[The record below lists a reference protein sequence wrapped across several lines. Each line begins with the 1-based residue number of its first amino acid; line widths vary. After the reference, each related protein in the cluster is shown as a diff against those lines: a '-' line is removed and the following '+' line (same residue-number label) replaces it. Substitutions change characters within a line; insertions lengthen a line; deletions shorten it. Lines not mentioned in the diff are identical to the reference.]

1 MTKSL
6 RRIIWEM
13 SDEDAKTLLELS
25 RQHLALVKEHGKVNT
40 APSSKEAIRAEIN
53 ALLDQRDAIINKY
66 K

>member
-6 RRIIWEM
+6 RRILWEM
-13 SDEDAKTLLELS
+13 PDEDAKTLLELS
-25 RQHLALVKEHGKVNT
+25 RQHTKLTLEYIKPTTH
-40 APSSKEAIRAEIN
+40 SDHKEAIQAEIN

>member
-25 RQHLALVKEHGKVNT
+25 REHTKLALEYIKPITPLDH
-40 APSSKEAIRAEIN
+40 KEAIRAEIN